1 MEIKAKLSYLR
12 ISPRKVRGVT
22 EFIKGMQVKQ
32 AESHLKFIPK
42 RVSRYLLGLLQSAV
56 SNAQNNFK
64 ADKDSLYIKE
74 ITVNEGSPFKRSR
87 PVSRGRAFPIMKRT
101 SNINLILESKP
112 AVAKASMAKKA
123 AETEKKPAEKAE
135 PIQAGPPKSKGFGG
149 KPKSIKPKAPKE
161 IVKGSKIRGL
171 TQKIFRRK
179 SF

>member
-42 RVSRYLLGLLQSAV
+42 RVSRYLLRLLQSAV

-87 PVSRGRAFPIMKRT
+87 PVSRGRAFQIMKRT
-101 SNINLILESKP
+101 SNINLILGSKEG
-112 AVAKASMAKKA
+112 AKIK
-123 AETEKKPAEKAE
+123 KKPAETPTKSE
-135 PIQAGPPKSKGFGG
+135 IQAGPPKSKGFGG
-149 KPKSIKPKAPKE
+149 KPKAPKE